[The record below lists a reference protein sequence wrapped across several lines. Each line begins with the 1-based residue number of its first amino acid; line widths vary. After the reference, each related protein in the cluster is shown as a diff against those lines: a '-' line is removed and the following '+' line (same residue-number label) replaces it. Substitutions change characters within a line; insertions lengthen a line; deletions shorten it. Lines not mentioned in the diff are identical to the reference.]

1 MSFFV
6 AIKTEIANKQYIL
19 STLKEMQKRGEIT
32 EFVVNE
38 KKEQIE
44 IDRDGDVIIISRG
57 KSGNFEVSGDARIV
71 RSFSKRL
78 TQLYAYASIKENLPL
93 DFEIADE
100 SEIAGEIK
108 ILLKG

>member
-1 MSFFV
+1 MSFYIV
-6 AIKTEIANKQYIL
+6 IKTEISNKQYII

-32 EFVVNE
+32 RFLVDK

-44 IDRDGDVIIISRG
+44 IDRDGDIIIMSRE
-57 KSGNFEVSGDARIV
+57 KSGNFVMSGDARIV

-78 TQLYAYASIKENLPL
+78 TQLYAYSAIKENLPL
-93 DFEIADE
+93 DFEIVHE
-100 SEIAGEIK
+100 SEVAGEIK

>member
-1 MSFFV
+1 MSFYIV
-6 AIKTEIANKQYIL
+6 IKTEISNKQYII

-32 EFVVNE
+32 RFLVDK

-44 IDRDGDVIIISRG
+44 IDRDGDIIIISRE
-57 KSGNFEVSGDARIV
+57 KSGNFEVTGDARVV

-78 TQLYAYASIKENLPL
+78 TQLYAYSSIKENLPL
-93 DFEIADE
+93 DFEIAHE
-100 SEIAGEIK
+100 SEVAGEIK

>member
-1 MSFFV
+1 MSFYI
-6 AIKTEIANKQYIL
+6 AIKTEISNKQYII

-32 EFVVNE
+32 RFLVD
-38 KKEQIE
+38 KKKDQIE
-44 IDRDGDVIIISRG
+44 IDRDGDTIIITRE
-57 KSGNFEVSGDARIV
+57 KSGNFEVTGDARIV

-78 TQLYAYASIKENLPL
+78 TQLYAYSSIKENLPL
-93 DFEIADE
+93 DFEIAHE

>member
-1 MSFFV
+1 MSFYIV
-6 AIKTEIANKQYIL
+6 IKTEISNKQYII

-32 EFVVNE
+32 RFLVDK

-44 IDRDGDVIIISRG
+44 IDRDGDIIIISMA
-57 KSGNFEVSGDARIV
+57 KSGNYEVSGDARIV

-78 TQLYAYASIKENLPL
+78 TQLYAYSSIKENLPL
-93 DFEIADE
+93 DFEITHE
-100 SEIAGEIK
+100 SEIAGEIT